1 MRRTPSNRSAS
12 RHEGAATYA
21 AAPEPCPAR
30 VEEAIRVEGVTFTH
44 AGSKD
49 PVWVDLSCSFD
60 RGKVHVIAGPSGC
73 GKSTLLQAINGL
85 VPHVNEG
92 RFSGRVLCLGEDVT
106 DETPRSRCRRI
117 GYVMQDPESQF
128 CTFTV
133 GEELAFGQEN
143 LGIPREDILL
153 RTDEV
158 LAEVGLEDLRDRNL
172 QALSGGQKQ
181 KIAIASV
188 LATRPEVLLLDEPT
202 ANLDP
207 QARVEVLRLV
217 VRQARKNG
225 ITVIM
230 VEHNLEEVLDDID
243 CLLVMDEDGRVVAQG
258 PRELVTDQLRDGRH
272 DQLCAYLPRALWGH
286 EEIHSVWEDETGEV
300 EQAQGPVVLS
310 VRDVA
315 YAYPERKGLWRRTFG
330 PQVLDGVS
338 LQVRQDDFIAVVG
351 RNGVGKSTLFNVIFR
366 LYEPQRGSVE
376 LLGRDIR
383 SMGKREI
390 YRTMGLVFQNPVL
403 QFVTNQVDDE
413 LLASLRDSDEP
424 EDEKRRH
431 VDAMLARYGL
441 LPFAKESPF
450 VLSQGQKRRLSVAT
464 MLLTNQ
470 RILFLDEPTYG
481 QDQQNR
487 ISLMDEMVRL
497 NHSGVAI
504 VMITHDIDLI
514 RRYARRVVMLEDG
527 HVTFDAP
534 VSDYVRLL
542 DGGVTPHV

>member
-1 MRRTPSNRSAS
+1 M
-12 RHEGAATYA
+12 
-21 AAPEPCPAR
+21 
-30 VEEAIRVEGVTFTH
+30 
-44 AGSKD
+44 
-49 PVWVDLSCSFD
+49 
-60 RGKVHVIAGPSGC
+60 
-73 GKSTLLQAINGL
+73 
-85 VPHVNEG
+85 
-92 RFSGRVLCLGEDVT
+92 
-106 DETPRSRCRRI
+106 
-117 GYVMQDPESQF
+117 
-128 CTFTV
+128 
-133 GEELAFGQEN
+133 
-143 LGIPREDILL
+143 
-153 RTDEV
+153 
-158 LAEVGLEDLRDRNL
+158 
-172 QALSGGQKQ
+172 
-181 KIAIASV
+181 
-188 LATRPEVLLLDEPT
+188 
-202 ANLDP
+202 
-207 QARVEVLRLV
+207 
-217 VRQARKNG
+217 
-225 ITVIM
+225 
-230 VEHNLEEVLDDID
+230 
-243 CLLVMDEDGRVVAQG
+243 
-258 PRELVTDQLRDGRH
+258 
-272 DQLCAYLPRALWGH
+272 
-286 EEIHSVWEDETGEV
+286 
-300 EQAQGPVVLS
+300 
-310 VRDVA
+310 
-315 YAYPERKGLWRRTFG
+315 
-330 PQVLDGVS
+330 
-338 LQVRQDDFIAVVG
+338 VG

-390 YRTMGLVFQNPVL
+390 YRTMGLVFQNPEL

-431 VDAMLARYGL
+431 VDAMLDRYGL